1 MLSWDD
7 TEPKPI
13 ELGDIY
19 EMSSMTLRPQMP
31 TSFRL
36 VLEEASL
43 QTTIVDS
50 PTFTRY
56 SVQTP
61 FVLVPDVEEVQ
72 APCVD
77 DPQTLDVRYILRG
90 GRVMQ
95 QPPPTAAMPVKGT
108 SAPKKVRAE
117 DDEILRQL

>member
-7 TEPKPI
+7 TESEPI

-43 QTTIVDS
+43 QMTIVDS
-50 PTFTRY
+50 PTFTHY

-72 APCVD
+72 APHID
-77 DPQTLDVRYILRG
+77 DSQAPDVQYIL
-90 GRVMQ
+90 
-95 QPPPTAAMPVKGT
+95 
-108 SAPKKVRAE
+108 
-117 DDEILRQL
+117 